1 MKDTTKNKRMTLD
14 FNDSNI
20 MNNEDGN
27 KIEDMDFN
35 DNKIGLE
42 KEVRK

>member
-1 MKDTTKNKRMTLD
+1 MTID

-27 KIEDMDFN
+27 KIEDMDVN

>member
-1 MKDTTKNKRMTLD
+1 MTID

>member
-1 MKDTTKNKRMTLD
+1 MTID

-20 MNNEDGN
+20 MNNVEGN
-27 KIEDMDFN
+27 KLEYMDFN
-35 DNKIGLE
+35 NNKIGLE